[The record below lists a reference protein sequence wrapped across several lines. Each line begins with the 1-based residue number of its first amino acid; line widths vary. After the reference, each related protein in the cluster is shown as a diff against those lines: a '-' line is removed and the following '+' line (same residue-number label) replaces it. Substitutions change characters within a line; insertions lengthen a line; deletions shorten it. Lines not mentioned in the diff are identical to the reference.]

1 MHRVWAGIL
10 PACALWLA
18 AVGCAPVRE
27 VSAAEPS
34 DVIRR
39 ATISLPGRCAGVVAQ
54 GGEFA
59 VTAAHC
65 ISPEEDFV
73 AVEFFDGSSD
83 VADVALLD
91 RGQDIAILDLTKQAP
106 AEGLPFATALPEPG
120 SNVYFG
126 GRLEAMHPVQFVR
139 VVRLGRCPSLPEV
152 PQALFTS
159 LRGEKGDSGA
169 PVVDTQLQVVGLV
182 HGGAA
187 CSIAAPT
194 KGVTQ
199 LIASVEQKSE
209 GTAIGGAG
217 SAGGGE
223 AGVPR

>member
-18 AVGCAPVRE
+18 AIGCAPVRE

-34 DVIRR
+34 ELIRR

-54 GGEFA
+54 GGDFA

-65 ISPEEDFV
+65 ISPGEEFV

-83 VADVALLD
+83 VADVVLHD
-91 RGQDIAILDLTKQAP
+91 RGQDIAILDLTRQP
-106 AEGLPFATALPEPG
+106 PSEGLAFATALPEPG
-120 SNVYFG
+120 TDVYFG
-126 GRLEAMHPVQFVR
+126 GRLEATHPVQFVK
-139 VVRLGRCPSLPEV
+139 VVRLGRCPSLPQV

-159 LRGEKGDSGA
+159 LHGAKGDSGA
-169 PVVDTQLQVVGLV
+169 PVVDTRLRVVGLV

-194 KGVTQ
+194 HDVNQ
-199 LIASVEQKSE
+199 LIASVERESN
-209 GTAIGGAG
+209 GTAVGGAG
-217 SAGGGE
+217 SAGGG
-223 AGVPR
+223 R